1 MAEQIFQRVRR
12 ILNARL
18 EDAIDRMELSGSDS
32 VMREA
37 IREVG
42 RAIDQVQVDFE
53 AAMSSRLLAVRQQK
67 ALREKAIELT
77 GKAKFALAEG
87 REHLAEAA
95 LGRQVDFEEQAGKL
109 DAAWTRAGE
118 EEARFSEN
126 LVALKT
132 RKQQMEEAL
141 DAFLSSRRHATL
153 GGDGPTK
160 PPRCVERRVDQAEK
174 AFDRAMNNAG
184 GAGFARPDAEAI
196 SRVAEIDVMQ
206 KHALVAAR
214 LAALKQAPGS
224 V

>member
-18 EDAIDRMELSGSDS
+18 EDAVDRMERSGSDS

-42 RAIDQVQVDFE
+42 RAIDQIQVDYE
-53 AAMSSRLLAVRQQK
+53 AVMSSRLLAVRQQK
-67 ALREKAIELT
+67 ALRKKAIELT
-77 GKAKFALAEG
+77 DKAKFALAEG
-87 REHLAEAA
+87 REDLAEAA

-109 DAAWTRAGE
+109 DAVWTQAGE
-118 EEARFSEN
+118 EEVRLSEN
-126 LVALKT
+126 LAALKT

-141 DAFLSSRRHATL
+141 DAFLASRRDAAL
-153 GGDGPTK
+153 GGDEPTK
-160 PPRCVERRVDQAEK
+160 PPRWVERRVDRAEK
-174 AFDRAMNNAG
+174 AFERAMSNAG
-184 GAGFARPDAEAI
+184 RAGYTRPGAEAI

>member
-1 MAEQIFQRVRR
+1 MVEQIFQRVRR

-18 EDAIDRMELSGSDS
+18 EDAVDRMEQSGSDS

-42 RAIDQVQVDFE
+42 RAIDQVQVDYE

-77 GKAKFALAEG
+77 AKAKFALAEG
-87 REHLAEAA
+87 REDLAEAA

-109 DAAWTRAGE
+109 DAVWTQAAE
-118 EEARFSEN
+118 EEARLSEN
-126 LVALKT
+126 LAALKT

-141 DAFLSSRRHATL
+141 DAFLASRRDAAL

-160 PPRCVERRVDQAEK
+160 PPRCVERRVDRAEK
-174 AFDRAMNNAG
+174 AFERAMSDAG
-184 GAGFARPDAEAI
+184 GPGFTRPDAEAI
-196 SRVAEIDVMQ
+196 NRVAEIDVMQ